1 MHKSC
6 VLIFWLTVYIECNCY
21 GCISISDVTKNYII
35 QPTQTNLTLFLLFFN
50 DVYTGVNNWIFSRLE
65 HVQVGLQG
73 GERNRETGD
82 LFGI

>member
-21 GCISISDVTKNYII
+21 GCISISDVIKNYII

-73 GERNRETGD
+73 GERNREMGD